1 MRFRW
6 HVIPATLLCAAWA
19 GHIVAILLPAT
30 DRFFSG
36 RALGEV
42 PLLGYEALVGLP
54 IVYLMRGDLIA
65 HVLTVGLFFA
75 QLYTLIVPIP
85 VLAFPRLAHW
95 HVAPLFCIGVYPVVL
110 GFLSRTNTLYGVYI
124 WSLCVT
130 TMGLMCFIL
139 RLAARR
145 NVVE

>member
-1 MRFRW
+1 MTER
-6 HVIPATLLCAAWA
+6 
-19 GHIVAILLPAT
+19 
-30 DRFFSG
+30 
-36 RALGEV
+36 
-42 PLLGYEALVGLP
+42 

-65 HVLTVGLFFA
+65 HVLTVGLFLA
-75 QLYTLIVPIP
+75 QLYTLIIPIP
-85 VLAFPRLAHW
+85 VLASPRLAHR

-139 RLAARR
+139 RQVARR